1 MTDESPRNL
10 LKLDGQVVERG
21 AVRYTPAGIPV
32 IEFRLQ
38 HESEQIEAGGKRKVD
53 CEIACVALGPM
64 ANLLSGMNAGS
75 LCSAT
80 GFLAAKSI
88 RNRSLVLHVT
98 SIEFKEGINHGIQAE
113 EWR

>member
-1 MTDESPRNL
+1 MDATSLNQLR
-10 LKLDGQVVERG
+10 LDGQVVERG

-38 HESEQIEAGGKRKVD
+38 HTSEQVEGGGKRKVD
-53 CEIACVALGPM
+53 CEVGCIALGPL

-80 GFLAAKSI
+80 GFLAAKSLK
-88 RNRSLVLHVT
+88 NRSLVLHVT
-98 SIEFKEGINHGIQAE
+98 AIEFKEGF
-113 EWR
+113 

>member
-1 MTDESPRNL
+1 MDATSLNL
-10 LKLDGQVVERG
+10 LRLDGQVLERG

-32 IEFRLQ
+32 IEFKLQ
-38 HESEQIEAGGKRKVD
+38 HESEQLEGGSKRKVD
-53 CEIACVALGPM
+53 CEIACVALGPL

-80 GFLAAKSI
+80 GFLAAKSL

-98 SIEFKEGINHGIQAE
+98 AIEFKEGSNHGIQA
-113 EWR
+113 